1 MNIGLPLSL
10 VVLVSFV
17 ALQIAALPS
26 FSSDVFSFRSSLSPL
41 SLVPWTRGIRSGFIE
56 KRGDSSN
63 FETGSNGSEFLWLI
77 QDTYE
82 GQSFF
87 E

>member
-1 MNIGLPLSL
+1 MYSL
-10 VVLVSFV
+10 V
-17 ALQIAALPS
+17 ALLFLTLQMTALPG
-26 FSSDVFSFRSSLSPL
+26 FRSCLA
-41 SLVPWTRGIRSGFIE
+41 SLVPWDTSLE
-56 KRGDSSN
+56 KRQLDNSN
-63 FETGSNGSEFLWLI
+63 FETENNGSEFLWLI

>member
-1 MNIGLPLSL
+1 MCCKLPLSL
-10 VVLVSFV
+10 V
-17 ALQIAALPS
+17 ALLFFATPQTTALS
-26 FSSDVFSFRSSLSPL
+26 GFRSSLA
-41 SLVPWTRGIRSGFIE
+41 SLVPWETSLE
-56 KRGDSSN
+56 KRQLDNSN
-63 FETGSNGSEFLWLI
+63 FETEKNGSEFLWLI

>member
-1 MNIGLPLSL
+1 MNCRLPLSL
-10 VVLVSFV
+10 VVLVSF
-17 ALQIAALPS
+17 ATLQISALPS
-26 FSSDVFSFRSSLSPL
+26 FSSDVFGFRS
-41 SLVPWTRGIRSGFIE
+41 SLVPWTREIRSGFIE

-63 FETGSNGSEFLWLI
+63 FETESNGSEFLWLI